1 MNLIPVC
8 WRTASSNSSAKSE
21 WIPSNL
27 SLYKKT
33 LNNKRKSCPIKSL
46 AWQGDKHKDWQHYYQ
61 KLLFKVIPETLVF
74 KNTVYG
80 TMKILDDFS
89 CIAKFFFNGPLD
101 LEWNGNILLPYKLK
115 CLIVASY
122 HVACDI
128 NVHDIFENF
137 ERNVDLLLVSLQSVW
152 PQEQKS
158 LEEIMF

>member
-8 WRTASSNSSAKSE
+8 WTTASSNSSAKSE

-33 LNNKRKSCPIKSL
+33 LKTKEKV
-46 AWQGDKHKDWQHYYQ
+46 DKLKVLHGKDWQHYYQ

-101 LEWNGNILLPYKLK
+101 LEWNGIILLSYKLK

-158 LEEIMF
+158 LK